1 MSDITA
7 PSSEASQTGSKQST
21 TKSSL
26 NDVKDLGSQLVNA
39 ARNGANS
46 LYEDQR
52 DRAAGEIASIGKALE
67 QSAQSLDGTIGKAI
81 APFAED
87 AARQVG
93 GLADTLRGRSM
104 AQLGNDLEGFARQW
118 PWVFIAGAVGVGF
131 VAGRFLLS
139 SSSPISE
146 TLGGHKAESPKTAA
160 GGVGGPTE
168 SVAKRTPA
176 AGSTSGGARAAT
188 GAKSGAE
195 DI

>member
-7 PSSEASQTGSKQST
+7 PSSGASQTGSTQST
-21 TKSSL
+21 TKSPL
-26 NDVKDLGSQLVNA
+26 NDVKDLGSQLVNV

-52 DRAAGEIASIGKALE
+52 NRAAGEIASIGKALE

-87 AARQVG
+87 AAKQVG

-146 TLGGHKAESPKTAA
+146 ALSGHKPEPARPSTGGIGEPGETA
-160 GGVGGPTE
+160 P
-168 SVAKRTPA
+168 KRTQA
-176 AGSTSGGARAAT
+176 AGSPSGGART
-188 GAKSGAE
+188 EYGAKSGAE
-195 DI
+195 G